1 VWGKDTVLDCESGS
15 WEGVRASESG
25 CDCERVRVTDTGG
38 CGGGMVGG
46 GGSFKSGGSTSE
58 GGGRG
63 TAGRLPRSVPE
74 EKLEV
79 RVGGAVVGVA
89 EVVAG
94 VMVVVA

>member
-1 VWGKDTVLDCESGS
+1 MWGKDTVLDCESGS

-25 CDCERVRVTDTGG
+25 CDCERVRVTDTSG

-79 RVGGAVVGVA
+79 RGGGAVVGVA
-89 EVVAG
+89 VVVAG
-94 VMVVVA
+94 VVVAVA